1 VTVRGQ
7 STDVEQVL
15 RKQRLRSLQAGS
27 MLRVG
32 VVVIMVGAMLIHTDP
47 TRWPA
52 QAALLSAY
60 AITAIGVLILVFSA
74 PNPFVSGDRTLL
86 VLALV
91 DVVAVFGFKLLSP
104 GGYIP
109 LLVMALLP
117 RLVAVELSLRRAA
130 VVLVCSLA
138 IFTASVLQ
146 DPVIAPRLTPATT
159 ALIVL
164 VYGFVC
170 STALLVV
177 LFRLRNV
184 DEMAELTRSREELL
198 GQTMTASETERRQIS
213 ESIHDGA
220 LQDVLAA
227 RRDIADFLKTA
238 PAAPL
243 EHAMSSLQD
252 ASRQLRAVT
261 FELHPAVLDQ
271 VGLAAAVEK
280 LASVTAERSGIVIT
294 TDADY
299 PEANV
304 VDPILFGVVRELLSN
319 VARHSGAS
327 AAWVKL
333 AVADGLARIDVAD
346 DGIGFTGDVAAR
358 RLAQG
363 HIGLASHRARVQ
375 AVGGTLTIVDE
386 PVGAHLRVEL
396 PLR

>member
-1 VTVRGQ
+1 MSG
-7 STDVEQVL
+7 TDVEQVL

-27 MLRVG
+27 LLRVG

-47 TRWPA
+47 TRWTA
-52 QAALLSAY
+52 QAVLLIAY
-60 AITAIGVLILVFSA
+60 AFTTIVALILVFSA
-74 PNPFVSGDRTLL
+74 AQPLLNDNRTLL

-117 RLVAVELSLRRAA
+117 RMVAVELSLRRAA
-130 VVLVCSLA
+130 AVLGCSLLV
-138 IFTASVLQ
+138 FTASVLQ
-146 DPVIAPRLTPATT
+146 DPVIAPRLGPAIT

-170 STALLVV
+170 GTALLVV
-177 LFRLRNV
+177 IFRLRNV

-198 GQTMTASETERRQIS
+198 GETMTASETERRQIS

-243 EHAMSSLQD
+243 EHALASLQE

-261 FELHPAVLDQ
+261 FELHPAVFDQ

-299 PEANV
+299 PEANA

-319 VARHSGAS
+319 VTRHSGAG
-327 AAWVKL
+327 AASVKL
-333 AVADGLARIDVAD
+333 EVTDGVARIDVAD
-346 DGIGFTGDVAAR
+346 DGIGISGDAAAR

-375 AVGGTLTIVDE
+375 AAGGTLTIVDE

-396 PLR
+396 PLRY

>member
-1 VTVRGQ
+1 MTVRGHG
-7 STDVEQVL
+7 TDVEQVL

-32 VVVIMVGAMLIHTDP
+32 VVIIMIVAMLIHRDP
-47 TRWPA
+47 ARWPA
-52 QAALLSAY
+52 QAALLSSY
-60 AITAIGVLILVFSA
+60 AVIAICALILAFSA
-74 PNPFVSGDRTLL
+74 PNPFLSGDGTLL
-86 VLALV
+86 MLALV

-109 LLVMALLP
+109 LVVMALLP

-130 VVLVCSLA
+130 VVLVCSLVV
-138 IFTASVLQ
+138 FTLSVLQ

-159 ALIVL
+159 VLIVL

-184 DEMAELTRSREELL
+184 DEMAQLTASREELL
-198 GQTMTASETERRQIS
+198 GETMTASETERRRIS
-213 ESIHDGA
+213 ESIHDGP

-227 RRDIADFLKTA
+227 RRDIADYLKTA

-243 EHAMSSLQD
+243 EHALASLQD
-252 ASRQLRAVT
+252 ASRHLRTVT

-280 LASVTAERSGIVIT
+280 LASVTAERSGVVIT

-299 PEANV
+299 PEANAI
-304 VDPILFGVVRELLSN
+304 DPILFGVVRELLSN
-319 VARHSGAS
+319 VARHSQAGTAS
-327 AAWVKL
+327 VSL
-333 AVADGLARIDVAD
+333 GVADGVARIDVAD
-346 DGIGFTGDVAAR
+346 DGIGITGDAAAR

-363 HIGLASHRARVQ
+363 HIGLASQRARVQ
-375 AVGGTLTIVDE
+375 AAGGTLTIVDE